1 MLPGTVPVFNTADP
15 NFLAPSQAAGN
26 DSFVKSLLHLD
37 CPASYINSLYVRDTA
52 YGAPSRAASW
62 SLRAGAPVSSH
73 SANSKFSQYV
83 FFPGGG
89 GGNNSS
95 LQCPHA
101 LDLCP
106 AGDFT
111 IDGWVF
117 PVSAMSAGF
126 YGKVSDTTG
135 IGPFLFY
142 QSNSSPN
149 HFLFFSSSN
158 GTAWDIVSAIDLGSI
173 PSANVWY
180 HLAFVRKGN
189 TYYAFQNGVLQSTGP
204 FVGVPWQGNC
214 PLVIGAQGSTNYWYG
229 AMDEWRLSNG
239 IARWTANFSPPNEPY
254 KSKLTGNDD
263 ATKLLL
269 HFDHDFNDVAKGSFD
284 APHAFTNAG
293 MTFAGSGTAL
303 FSNVTATTGPA
314 TRIYTA
320 AGNSPDFDF
329 FGANWTIDFWYYRIA
344 AGGGNVHLAGKRW
357 GNGAFAP
364 WMIMDNTN
372 VITFL
377 GSVTGSAWDVNFSF
391 GAAPLNAWTHI
402 AVMRNGPWITG
413 CLNGVQG
420 GGQNIG
426 ASKLW
431 MNGDYTSIGGNDTVS
446 MSCYLDEF
454 RISDVCRWPTSPFT
468 PPSQPYA

>member
-1 MLPGTVPVFNTADP
+1 MLPGTAPVFNTIDP

-37 CPASYINSLYVRDTA
+37 CPVGYINSIYVRDSA
-52 YGAPSRAASW
+52 YGAPPSRAGAW

-73 SANSKFSQYV
+73 SGNSKFSQYV

-89 GGNNSS
+89 GGNNSA

-101 LDLCP
+101 PDLCP
-106 AGDFT
+106 AGNFT

-158 GTAWDIVSAIDLGSI
+158 GTAWDLASAVDCGVV
-173 PSANVWY
+173 PSVNVWY

-189 TYYAFQNGVLQSTGP
+189 TYYTFLNGVLQATGS
-204 FVGVPWQGNC
+204 FVGIPWQGSC

-239 IARWTANFSPPNEPY
+239 IARWTANFTPPNEPY
-254 KSKLTGNDD
+254 KSRLTGNDE

-269 HFDHDFNDVAKGSFD
+269 HFDGNFNDVAKGSFD

-293 MTFAGSGTAL
+293 MAFTGSTSAL
-303 FSNVTATTGPA
+303 KAFVTNTTGPA
-314 TRIYTA
+314 TRIYTGNA
-320 AGNSPDFDF
+320 ADFDF
-329 FGANWTIDFWYYRIA
+329 FSANWTIDFWYHRIA
-344 AGGGNVHLAGKRW
+344 AGGAVVSVAGKRY
-357 GNGAFAP
+357 GNGSIAP
-364 WMIMDNTN
+364 WLICDDTN
-372 VITFL
+372 VMRFL
-377 GSVTGSAWDVNFSF
+377 GSFTGSAWDVNFTF
-391 GAAPLNAWTHI
+391 GVVALNSWTHI
-402 AVMRNGPWITG
+402 AVQRQGPWIIG
-413 CLNGVQG
+413 FLNGAQ
-420 GGQNIG
+420 QNAANIG
-426 ASKLW
+426 TTSLW
-431 MNGDYTSIGGNDTVS
+431 MNADYTSIGGNDTVS
-446 MSCYLDEF
+446 MNCYLEEF
-454 RISDVCRWPTSPFT
+454 RISDVARWPTSPFT
-468 PPSQPYA
+468 PPALPYS